1 MASTLLPHPKAQGCP
16 LRSARERLRGLGMRP
31 THQRVMLAWLLFG
44 TGDRHVS
51 AEQLHEEARRARIPV
66 SLATVYNT
74 LHVFAREGLVRE
86 IAGVGQRSWFDT
98 NTGEHAHF
106 LDEDTGELVDA
117 EGELTIGALPEA
129 PAGYEIAGS
138 DVIVR
143 LRRTR

>member
-1 MASTLLPHPKAQGCP
+1 MASTLLPLPKAQGCP

-106 LDEDTGELVDA
+106 LDEDTASWWMPRASLRS
-117 EGELTIGALPEA
+117 A
-129 PAGYEIAGS
+129 PCP
-138 DVIVR
+138 
-143 LRRTR
+143 RRRRATKSPAAM